1 MNKAQSEQLP
11 CMYLCY
17 IQTWPWQ
24 SHIRPPARLPTRQE
38 HRLCQSLSILSN
50 YCVSEDRT
58 LKELTTSLSTPTQRC
73 CCLHGLLPKTAS
85 HPVTSEGCPPPHQ
98 TSGSSQVIHTH
109 AEGRA
114 HPSQVRAHGAHGT
127 TTPPRRCP
135 RCPVP
140 QPGIDS
146 QCKSSSPRPQ
156 TCNRF
161 KSTNPA
167 PRQTSLTG
175 TSAQHGHQGPKH

>member
-24 SHIRPPARLPTRQE
+24 SHIRPSAQLPTRQE

-58 LKELTTSLSTPTQRC
+58 LKELTTSLSAPTQRC
-73 CCLHGLLPKTAS
+73 CCLHGLLLKTAS
-85 HPVTSEGCPPPHQ
+85 HPVTSEGCPRPTPNKWLFPSHSHTRRGQ
-98 TSGSSQVIHTH
+98 SSPKPGEGTWSTWHNHTPKEMPMVPGSTAWH
-109 AEGRA
+109 R
-114 HPSQVRAHGAHGT
+114 
-127 TTPPRRCP
+127 
-135 RCPVP
+135 
-140 QPGIDS
+140 

-167 PRQTSLTG
+167 PWQTSLTG